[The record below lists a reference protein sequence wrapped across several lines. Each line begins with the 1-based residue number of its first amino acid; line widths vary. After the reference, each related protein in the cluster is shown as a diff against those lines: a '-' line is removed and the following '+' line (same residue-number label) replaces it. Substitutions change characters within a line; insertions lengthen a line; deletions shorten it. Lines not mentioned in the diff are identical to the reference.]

1 MIVHTLKEYPKFLD
15 HIALTISFLLNS
27 VVMAPILFDYICYLT
42 DANWTSDNGIGL
54 CNCIVDGF
62 FINYQAFF
70 SFSIFGGLL
79 QVFAIPIFETLLGLS
94 VAIILMKV
102 RKISNNFKKAKKGR
116 LVNDLK
122 IRRVETKCKT
132 FFVNFL
138 LIVWVSGFANVLAQ
152 GNWVL
157 YTFSADENVNKNYY
171 AIFNSLGNL
180 LVGVEFLFY
189 YKFMEKLTA
198 LILIGSGQIPVT
210 KNCKTNEKVN
220 DISQLSS
227 VSWNTESVSFLPND
241 SLSIYDFYARD
252 SHPKR

>member
-54 CNCIVDGF
+54 C
-62 FINYQAFF
+62 
-70 SFSIFGGLL
+70 LL